1 MVRHSNIDL
10 LYKEYKNAQSESE
23 REERYKKLC
32 DEMSKMAYRYASNNR
47 FIGEQNAS
55 EFLISVMEKFQS
67 IINNRNNMEV
77 DFALFG
83 YGLL

>member
-47 FIGEQNAS
+47 FIGE
-55 EFLISVMEKFQS
+55 
-67 IINNRNNMEV
+67 
-77 DFALFG
+77 
-83 YGLL
+83 